1 MKTTIMLK
9 DFSALSFDAGSI
21 VTTSA
26 PANSGAQPQRI
37 PNIVRRFAGR
47 QARRVEKFRE
57 MLRLRETTPFAS
69 ANSYHR
75 WGINE

>member
-1 MKTTIMLK
+1 MVKE
-9 DFSALSFDAGSI
+9 FSALAFDAGSI

-26 PANSGAQPQRI
+26 AANAGAQPQRM

-69 ANSYHR
+69 TIPYRHF
-75 WGINE
+75 GINE